1 MRERRAYEKEIEKL
15 MHRCVSRLVRFSIS
29 LVVRVASKQIRR
41 KPEVDAQKRMVVVLN
56 VICGASI
63 DP

>member
-1 MRERRAYEKEIEKL
+1 

-41 KPEVDAQKRMVVVLN
+41 KPEVDAQKRMVVVLD